1 MTDDDFLK
9 QTITISIKTGD
20 EILSYSLTKWPIN
33 LKDAVDW
40 FEYQVLPALGY
51 ESNRSREIDDD

>member
-1 MTDDDFLK
+1 MDNDFLK

-20 EILSYSLTKWPIN
+20 EISSYSLTKWPIN
-33 LKDAVDW
+33 VKDAVDW

-51 ESNRSREIDDD
+51 QSERQKED